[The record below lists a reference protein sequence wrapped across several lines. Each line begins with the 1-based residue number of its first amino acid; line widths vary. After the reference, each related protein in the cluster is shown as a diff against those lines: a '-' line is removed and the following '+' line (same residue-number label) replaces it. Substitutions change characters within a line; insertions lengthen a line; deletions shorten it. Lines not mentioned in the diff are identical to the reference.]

1 MRNNKVP
8 SGKSSERIPSLA
20 LEDQLCFALYTASRA
35 ITNRY
40 RPLLADFGLTYPQY
54 LVMLTLWEHDALPIK
69 EVGAALK
76 LDYGTL
82 TPLLKR
88 LEAQGLIR
96 RERRVDDERSVQV
109 TLTQQGVELREQV
122 RETIPSAIGTAMGL
136 NPREVAEARQI
147 LSNLTANVCSP
158 S

>member
-1 MRNNKVP
+1 MRNIEEP
-8 SGKSSERIPSLA
+8 SENSNAPIPSLA

-40 RPLLADFGLTYPQY
+40 RPLLSELGLTYPQY
-54 LVMLTLWEHDALPIK
+54 LVMLALWEQGALPIK
-69 EVGAALK
+69 NVGAALK

-109 TLTQQGVELREQV
+109 TLTQQGVELRERV
-122 RETIPSAIGTAMGL
+122 RETVPSAIGTATGL
-136 NPREVAEARQI
+136 SPREVAEARQM
-147 LSNLTANVCSP
+147 LSNLTANVCSA